1 MKQVIMKKMFIA
13 GVALLAVPTA
23 LLAQKEDKDKS
34 DKKSVQQII
43 ITRTGDNDGKTVIE
57 IDGDKVK
64 VNGKDAEDN
73 KDVHVSIHNMKGNN
87 VYRLR
92 TNSGN
97 NDYSFN
103 FDEPMS
109 LFSEDE
115 NRAMLG
121 VVTEGSDKGAEV
133 QSITK
138 ESAAEKAGLKA
149 GDVIT
154 KIDDKK
160 IESTDDVTDAVHAH
174 KPGDKVNITVL
185 RNGKEQKITAE
196 LGKWKGIKMNAVAM
210 PKIAEMQHWNEEMAP
225 GQPPMTY
232 NFNGNVWSTGG
243 RQKLG
248 LSIQDTED
256 GKGVKVLDVDDDS
269 NADKAGIEEG
279 DIITNID
286 DKEIKSTEDVTRIV
300 RENKDKYTFNFKILR
315 DGKAQTLEV
324 KMPRK
329 LKTTDL

>member
-1 MKQVIMKKMFIA
+1 MKQVIMKKMLIA
-13 GVALLAVPTA
+13 GVALLAVPSA
-23 LLAQKEDKDKS
+23 LLAQKENKDKS
-34 DKKSVQQII
+34 DKKEVQQII
-43 ITRTGDNDGKTVIE
+43 ITRKGDADEKTVIE
-57 IDGDKVK
+57 INGDKVK
-64 VNGKDAEDN
+64 INGKDAEDN
-73 KDVHVSIHNMKGNN
+73 KDVRVSIHNMKGNT
-87 VYRLR
+87 YRLR
-92 TNSGN
+92 TVPGN
-97 NDYSFN
+97 NAYSFN

-121 VVTEGSDKGAEV
+121 VVTEGNDKGAEI

-149 GDVIT
+149 GDIIT

-160 IESTDDVTDAVHAH
+160 IESTDDVTETVQAH
-174 KPGDKVNITVL
+174 KPGDKINVTVL
-185 RNGKEQKITAE
+185 RDGKEQKITAE
-196 LGKWKGIKMNAVAM
+196 LGKWKGINMNTVTF
-210 PKIAEMQHWNEEMAP
+210 PKINGMQHWNEEMAP
-225 GQPPMTY
+225 GQPPMTF
-232 NFNGNVWSTGG
+232 NMNGNSWSTGG

-269 NADKAGIEEG
+269 NAEKAGIEEG

-286 DKEIKSTEDVTRIV
+286 DKEIKSTEDVTRII